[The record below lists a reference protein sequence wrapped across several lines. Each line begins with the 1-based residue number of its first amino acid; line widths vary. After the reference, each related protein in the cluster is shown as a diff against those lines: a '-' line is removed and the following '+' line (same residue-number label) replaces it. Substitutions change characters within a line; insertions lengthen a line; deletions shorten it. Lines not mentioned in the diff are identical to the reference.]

1 MALPIIG
8 HEFRVVGNPE
18 LRFTPAGAAICSFRA
33 VADKKKKNEQSG
45 EWEDDKVLWVTV
57 NAWRELAENV
67 VESVKDKDLVV
78 VSGEIHTRQFQTKEG
93 EKRMSVEIE
102 ATSVGPSLRF
112 VVTQSRQGAQR
123 QSNRGQQ
130 QGGGQAYGQGQGGNP
145 DNGWGQQNVQQPVA
159 QGAQQG
165 GGWGPQSDG
174 NEPPF

>member
-123 QSNRGQQ
+123 ASSSRGQQ
-130 QGGGQAYGQGQGGNP
+130 QRPQQNAPREDAYASAQGG
-145 DNGWGQQNVQQPVA
+145 
-159 QGAQQG
+159 QQG
-165 GGWGPQSDG
+165 GGSWGPQSDSD
-174 NEPPF
+174 EPPF